1 MRIRRVAFILSAL
14 LITPLISISPA
25 RAADELPTPP
35 KQIATDLK
43 EEYKIALAEF
53 RQEFRIYED
62 KRREINRLFKSAI
75 EKALTDTRLAN
86 PAGQTQIQKRREMK
100 AKQNAVIA
108 ATMARDAAI
117 EALGAPPIA
126 PTPPAKLPKNEKS
139 KGPKE
144 EKTPVSKN

>member
-1 MRIRRVAFILSAL
+1 
-14 LITPLISISPA
+14 
-25 RAADELPTPP
+25 LPTPP

-144 EKTPVSKN
+144 EKTPASKN

>member
-1 MRIRRVAFILSAL
+1 MRTRRVAFILSAL
-14 LITPLISISPA
+14 LITPLISTSPA

-62 KRREINRLFKSAI
+62 RRREINRLFKSAI
-75 EKALTDTRLAN
+75 EKALMDTRLAN

-139 KGPKE
+139 KDPKI
-144 EKTPVSKN
+144 EKTPASKN